1 MTNVLSK
8 KLTKRRAALTAVV
21 IMTLAALATIW
32 PMRLYKEDISKA
44 GGEIIQPTEVVDA
57 DNDAGDY
64 FIAQYDHLQSMEV
77 SIEEVVTEG
86 SFLFQLFGKLEGGFA
101 LLAQEEVPVRK
112 DMEGG
117 FAFIPV
123 DVDLTPGEE
132 YVFTVRGHESAFR
145 AGCESMENS
154 GGQNAPVYTVGFY
167 HDTGIDGLAVAA
179 RLNYRVPLG
188 KVNSAM
194 AGAAILLAAVLISS
208 IIGWYYVRFP
218 ERNRQITIL
227 RMLQCWLTP
236 VLTIIFALAAAA
248 VWPMKL
254 FDDRPADILFY
265 EAGILLGFV
274 ICMYG
279 LWHKRPGTDL
289 VTDSAADSGTAEQ
302 KQTFVAAERTQ
313 SFSVDK
319 GHIPAAGTDK
329 CSSMVHLLIIICIAL
344 IFAVCTD
351 YMNALNDFVH
361 HTCESQLMILL
372 SVIVIAMG
380 ASGRRPAFIKATGI
394 STLVGALGGTI
405 YYRRSCLPETADQFE
420 LFNGVL
426 SWQTAAWIC
435 FAVAVV
441 GMLADLAGAV
451 RSGKG
456 KEKES
461 EGEAR
466 GKMSIRLQ
474 SMLRHVP
481 LALLI
486 LLAVCMTV
494 QRNGRWWIVELVVM
508 YVLFYIRYAT
518 WKDWDGWLRDLCIG
532 AAAHF
537 CWAAG
542 YSMLHRYY
550 FAYFYNRFSMQFHT
564 VTVTA
569 YYLLIMET
577 AAMTLLMVP
586 WRRLQEQKKTP
597 GEILSALWKE
607 MLLFGA
613 VTSYLLMSLS
623 RAGIGIMAIFFVVV
637 PFVTFSGSRRFWQGA
652 LRTLAW
658 MAVIVLVTFPVIFTG
673 QRIIST
679 VAHAPRRFEALE
691 PFPDAIMRNPEWD
704 SRWFMSVEVFTE
716 DFLERIIGGPAA
728 ALADRM
734 KQADDGQWVELDPD
748 MIIVRNTREPGM
760 EHIRKAP
767 AAASSDA
774 SDAFRMADNS
784 NHHEISTVFHRTQAA
799 VLYRNSIL
807 PAVLRRMVLA
817 QADGTGEGLDAGDYS
832 NGRLDLYRA
841 YLQELDMA
849 GHDYMGATLPD
860 GEIAVHAH
868 NIFLQA
874 AFDCGIPA
882 GAALLAY
889 LAALFFASWSFFITG
904 EAENRYRLLPLLMV
918 AGFAVTG
925 MVEWI
930 FHFCNPY
937 TVMLLLSAAPV
948 LIGQRQTK
956 LI

>member
-1 MTNVLSK
+1 MTNILSK
-8 KLTKRRAALTAVV
+8 KLTKLRAVLTAVA
-21 IMTLAALATIW
+21 ITALAVLATIW
-32 PMRLYKEDISKA
+32 PLRLYREDITRA
-44 GGEIIQPTEVVDA
+44 GGDVIQASEMVDA

-64 FIAQYDHLQSMEV
+64 FIAQYGHLQSMEV
-77 SIEEVVTEG
+77 SIAEVETEG
-86 SFLFQLFGKLEGGFA
+86 AFLFQLFGKLEGGFA

-132 YVFTVRGHESAFR
+132 YVYTVRGHESALR
-145 AGCESMENS
+145 VGYESIENS
-154 GGQNAPVYTVGFY
+154 ADPEAPVYTVGFY
-167 HDTGIDGLAVAA
+167 HDTGVDGLAVAT

-188 KVNSAM
+188 RVKSAM
-194 AGAAILLAAVLISS
+194 AGAAVFLAAVLLSS
-208 IIGWYYVRFP
+208 IIGWYYARFP
-218 ERNRQITIL
+218 EKNRQITVL

-236 VLTIIFALAAAA
+236 VLTAFFAPAAAA
-248 VWPMKL
+248 VWPLKL

-265 EAGILLGFV
+265 EAGIFLGFA
-274 ICMYG
+274 ILMYG
-279 LWHKRPGTDL
+279 LWHKRPDTPEQEP
-289 VTDSAADSGTAEQ
+289 ADTSRSQTASLYSR
-302 KQTFVAAERTQ
+302 A
-313 SFSVDK
+313 
-319 GHIPAAGTDK
+319 
-329 CSSMVHLLIIICIAL
+329 VHVVIIVCVAL

-372 SVIVIAMG
+372 CVIITAMG
-380 ASGRRPAFIKATGI
+380 ASGKRPAFAVTTGAAG
-394 STLVGALGGTI
+394 LVGALTGVL
-405 YYRRSCLPETADQFE
+405 YYRHSCLPETADQFE

-426 SWQTAAWIC
+426 VWQTAAWVC
-435 FAVAVV
+435 VAAAAA
-441 GMLADLAGAV
+441 GMLADLVSRWLSGTGKKAGADNA
-451 RSGKG
+451 GDDAKKPG
-456 KEKES
+456 A
-461 EGEAR
+461 G
-466 GKMSIRLQ
+466 IRKVL
-474 SMLRHVP
+474 HAVP
-481 LALLI
+481 AVLLV
-486 LLAVCMTV
+486 LLAICMIL
-494 QRNGRWWIVELVVM
+494 QRNDRWWIVELVVM
-508 YVLFYIRYAT
+508 YALFYVRYAT
-518 WKDWDGWLRDLCIG
+518 WEDKAGWLCDLCFG
-532 AAAHF
+532 AAANF

-586 WRRLQEQKKTP
+586 WRRLQEQKMAP
-597 GEILSALWKE
+597 RAILAALWKE

-637 PFVTFSGSRRFWQGA
+637 PFVVFAGSRKFLWGA
-652 LRTLAW
+652 LRTLVL
-658 MAVIVLVTFPVIFTG
+658 MTLIVLVTFPVIFTG

-691 PFPDAIMRNPEWD
+691 PFPDAISRNPEWD

-728 ALADRM
+728 ALADKM
-734 KQADDGQWVELDPD
+734 KQGDDGQWVELDPD
-748 MIIVRNTREPGM
+748 MIIVRN
-760 EHIRKAP
+760 
-767 AAASSDA
+767 
-774 SDAFRMADNS
+774 DN
-784 NHHEISTVFHRTQAA
+784 NTE
-799 VLYRNSIL
+799 IL
-807 PAVLRRMVLA
+807 PARSRRLPALRMRPSTPQGLLRHRLVLA
-817 QADGTGEGLDAGDYS
+817 QAGDDAGGEGLDAGDYS

-849 GHDYMGATLPD
+849 GHEYMGATLPD

-882 GAALLAY
+882 GVLLLAY
-889 LAALFFASWSFFITG
+889 LAALFFASWHYFLAG
-904 EAENRYRLLPLLMV
+904 AGKDRYRLLPLLIV
-918 AGFAVTG
+918 AGFGITG

-930 FHFCNPY
+930 FHFCNPF
-937 TVMLLLSAAPV
+937 TVMLLFSAAPV
-948 LIGQRQTK
+948 MLTSHSTGTT
-956 LI
+956 